1 MIIGNVAIDAA
12 IRLTARWILIVAA
25 TVFAFWKTWQDVWR
39 STTEGTAIGY
49 VFVVPALCI
58 CAAIGISLRREGE
71 LPIHDRQT
79 DKIVGGIGLLV
90 TLAVQVLLLPR
101 FAEDYQLM
109 HIDVV
114 AAWVFVFSSAVLV
127 FGLRP
132 VCRFWPV
139 WVLALGLG
147 PLTYRSLAIMLGG
160 QRFHYGLIMV
170 VLASGATAIAVSRSN
185 RRAAV
190 GFACSVALGS
200 VALYVTIRM
209 FPTAPTFATQLGPA
223 LATSIIVGA
232 CFYVHKRRGGSLA
245 PFDRPV
251 RRPTII
257 NSGFAFVAVFVV
269 AAALFVTPL
278 PDQNLT
284 PVSPGPAPAAH
295 AGIVVPGGWQELDFT
310 EYSWPRKYFGS
321 TSQLTRQTIR
331 TTEPNPAWDVQNR
344 PRTVQVDTL
353 SVRRPTTLE
362 VYPSH
367 TQYQLQ
373 NARVSSKVFV
383 DVGRGVTAEMYTVVD
398 DDLLLTWSNLNFVWV
413 RGPGLTQRVSLI
425 TVDNHDPDAIFPE
438 PAPSMASN
446 GANSLAVLLR
456 GKTAVS
462 DTEPEYKD
470 RDMLETLAREIV
482 EAQQW

>member
-1 MIIGNVAIDAA
+1 MIIRNIAFDAA
-12 IRLTARWILIVAA
+12 VRLTARWFLILVA

-79 DKIVGGIGLLV
+79 DKIVGGIGLLI
-90 TLAVQVLLLPR
+90 TLAFQVLLLPR

-114 AAWVFVFSSAVLV
+114 AAWFFVISSAVLV

-132 VCRFWPV
+132 VSRFWPV

-147 PLTYRSLAIMLGG
+147 PLTYRSLAILLGG

-170 VLASGATAIAVSRSN
+170 ILASGATAIAVSRSN

-200 VALYVTIRM
+200 VALWVTIKM
-209 FPTAPTFATQLGPA
+209 FPTAPSFATQLGPA
-223 LATSIIVGA
+223 LATSIVVGI
-232 CFYVHKRRGGSLA
+232 CFYVYKRRGGSMA

-251 RRPTII
+251 RRPTTI
-257 NSGFAFVAVFVV
+257 NSGFTFVAVFV
-269 AAALFVTPL
+269 AAAVLFATPL

-284 PVSPGPAPAAH
+284 PVSPGPAPTAD
-295 AGIVVPGGWQELDFT
+295 AGIVVPDGWDQLAFK
-310 EYSWPRKYFGS
+310 EYNWPRRYYGS
-321 TSQLTRQTIR
+321 TSRLTRQTIR
-331 TTEPNPAWDVQNR
+331 TTEPNPAWDVLNR
-344 PRTVQVDTL
+344 PRTVQVDAL
-353 SVRRPTTLE
+353 SVRRPSTLE

-367 TQYQLQ
+367 TQYRLQ
-373 NARVSSKVFV
+373 NARVSPKVFV
-383 DVGRGVTAEMYTVVD
+383 DVGRGITAEMYTVVD

-413 RGPGLTQRVSLI
+413 RSPGLTQRISLI
-425 TVDNHDPDAIFPE
+425 TVDNHEPDAYFPE
-438 PAPSMASN
+438 PEPSMASN
-446 GANSLAVLLR
+446 GTNSLAVLLR

-470 RDMLETLAREIV
+470 RAMLQTLAREIV